1 VHRRLRH
8 AITVVAGLSL
18 AGSGFVAGSTVA
30 AAAPAA
36 APTPGVTAAAV
47 AVPTPTVT
55 RPPDTPIGPIAL
67 QADLT
72 QMPQYGYVQDEVLFG
87 GTARSYVPVGPIGS
101 DGQWSVAKSSTMPY
115 ETRMLIRRPSD
126 PAKFN
131 GTVVVEWLNVTAGFD
146 TSPDWQY
153 ARVELM
159 RQGYIWV
166 GVSAQS
172 VGINS
177 VPLGLKNL
185 DPVRYASL
193 VHPGDDYSYDIYSQ
207 TSRAIVAPRG
217 VNAFAGYRIRYLIA
231 DGESQSASRMTTY
244 VNAISPRDH
253 AYDAYL
259 IHSRSASAP
268 KINSATAAPM
278 PNPTFIRTD
287 IPTPVMVVE
296 AETDI
301 PRYAPARQADSA
313 HFRSWEIAGT
323 SHADLYML
331 GPASAGIL
339 GCVLPPNAGP
349 HHFIVHT
356 ALRDLRTWMRSPWK
370 LPPTSPR
377 IQLDASGNVARDV
390 FGNALG
396 GIRTPELDV
405 PAATLSGFGNSPGLC
420 TLFGTTTPFTPA
432 RLAGI
437 YGDRTT
443 YLTFFLQLE
452 FAAFASKFVL
462 EDDAWEMLADAV
474 NVTF

>member
-8 AITVVAGLSL
+8 LTSLVGILTL
-18 AGSGFVAGSTVA
+18 AGASLVAVSSSA
-30 AAAPAA
+30 AADAQPTAGTAA
-36 APTPGVTAAAV
+36 GAAV
-47 AVPTPTVT
+47 AVPSPTVS
-55 RPPDTPIGPIAL
+55 RPPDTPGGPLIL

-72 QMPQYGYVQDEVLFG
+72 QMPHYGYVQDEFLYG
-87 GTARSYVPVGPIGS
+87 GNARAYNPVGPIGS
-101 DGQWSVAKSSTMPY
+101 DGQWSVAKASTAPY
-115 ETRMLIRRPSD
+115 KTRMLVRRPSN

-166 GVSAQS
+166 GISAQF
-172 VGINS
+172 VG
-177 VPLGLKNL
+177 VQGATLALKNV
-185 DPVRYASL
+185 DPARYGTL
-193 VHPGDDYSYDIYSQ
+193 NHPGDDYSYDIYSQ
-207 TSRAIVAPRG
+207 ASRALVAPNG
-217 VNAFAGYRIRYLIA
+217 VNPLAGYKVRYLIA

-259 IHSRSASAP
+259 IHSRSAGAP
-268 KINSATAAPM
+268 AINSTSTVPM

-287 IPTPVMVVE
+287 ISTPVMVVE

-301 PRYAPARQADSA
+301 PRYAPARQPDSA

-331 GPASAGIL
+331 GPASAGVL
-339 GCVLPPNAGP
+339 GCTLPPNSGP
-349 HHFIVHT
+349 HHFVVHT

-370 LPPTSPR
+370 LPPSSPK
-377 IQLDASGNVARDV
+377 IQLTASGDVARDV

-396 GIRTPELDV
+396 GIRSPELDV

-420 TLFGTTTPFTPA
+420 TLFGTTTKFTPE

-437 YGDRTT
+437 YGNFNT
-443 YLTFFLQLE
+443 YVLFYVHLE
-452 FAAFASKFVL
+452 QAAFASQFFL
-462 EDDAWEMLADAV
+462 PEDGWDILADAA
-474 NVTF
+474 NVQF